1 MPPISSAFVPYVI
14 KTMKT
19 VIHSWYGSL
28 MVSILRKSER
38 TAPIGASN
46 HGDQNPER
54 LSLLDYKKKRSI
66 NPQGA
71 IGIRTSF

>member
-1 MPPISSAFVPYVI
+1 VF
-14 KTMKT
+14 T
-19 VIHSWYGSL
+19 VAYALSQTFG
-28 MVSILRKSER
+28 RDR